1 MKIFRTVLLL
11 VATSLWSL
19 SLAADTREVS
29 NTSYNVNVEDGEQ
42 ITTPAG
48 NQLTI
53 GAGNHGSV
61 QDEVTGESFSRWCTG
76 ESSQG
81 EGGQMGA
88 GYCTLIADNGNVIWV
103 SYVLHGAE
111 PSTWTVMGG
120 TGQYEGASGS
130 GTTMVVSQRADGQA
144 WTSKDTG
151 TLTTK

>member
-1 MKIFRTVLLL
+1 MKRLRTVLLL

-29 NTSYNVNVEDGEQ
+29 NTSYNVNVNDGEE

-48 NQLTI
+48 NQLTL
-53 GAGNHGSV
+53 GAVSHGSV
-61 QDEVTGESFSRWCTG
+61 QDEVTGESFSRWCRG
-76 ESSQG
+76 ESG
-81 EGGQMGA
+81 EVEGGPTGA
-88 GYCTLIADNGNVIWV
+88 GYCTLIADNGNVLWV
-103 SYVLHGAE
+103 SYVLHGDE